1 MGVEMI
7 RVAKYVGIALVVLLA
22 VYGAVKL
29 VVGSLTESQGREAV
43 EKVNPF
49 VRGAAS
55 AAKEQIKQSLEQTPN
70 EQLEKDA
77 AVFSRKLYPVLKGAL
92 LGQIEAF
99 VEDPKRSELPEKMHQ
114 AGKQVGKQVVVPFT
128 QGLAEGSNPVVGQVD
143 KTLDSLSKFR
153 EDHKEFFDALSAG
166 VSALGKTIK
175 EGAPPSIPAPGTPQG
190 PPGNYQSP
198 PYPQGAPMTPPSR

>member
-1 MGVEMI
+1 MI
-7 RVAKYVGIALVVLLA
+7 GVAKYVGIALVVLLA

-29 VVGSLTESQGREAV
+29 VVGSLTESQGRQAV
-43 EKVNPF
+43 EKMNPF

-55 AAKEQIKQSLEQTPN
+55 AAGEQIKQSLEQTPN

-77 AVFSRKLYPVLKGAL
+77 ELFSKKLYPVVKGAL
-92 LGQIEAF
+92 LGQIKAF
-99 VEDPKRSELPEKMHQ
+99 AEDPRRSELPEKMRQ
-114 AGKQVGKQVVVPFT
+114 AGKQVGRQVVVPFT

-143 KTLDSLSKFR
+143 KTLESLSKFR
-153 EDHKEFFDALSAG
+153 ENHKDFFDALSAG

-175 EGAPPSIPAPGTPQG
+175 EGAPSPVPAPGTPPG

-198 PYPQGAPMTPPSR
+198 LYPQGAPMSPPSR